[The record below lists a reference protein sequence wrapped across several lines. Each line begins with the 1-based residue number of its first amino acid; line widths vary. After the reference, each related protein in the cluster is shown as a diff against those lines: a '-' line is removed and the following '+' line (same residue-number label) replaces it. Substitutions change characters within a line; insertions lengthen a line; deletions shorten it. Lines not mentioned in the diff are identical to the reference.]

1 LTGLRGNLG
10 SLRRAWPCLCLLV
23 ALAAMSAASV
33 ALADEAAAA
42 KHAKP
47 AAGPEHAA
55 AAHKGA
61 IASAYPLASQ
71 AGQAI
76 LAAGGNAFD
85 AAVAVSAALAVVEPS
100 SSGLGG
106 GGFYLLHRQSDGYE
120 TMLDAREKAPG
131 AASRDMY
138 LDKAGNA
145 IESASIAGGLA
156 AGIPGEPAAFDYLAR
171 KYGKLPLKQSLEPA
185 IRLARDGFPLYARLQ
200 GGIRYKRQVLLRSP
214 DAAKAFLTADGAV
227 PEVGTIIKQPDLA
240 NTLEA
245 IAEQGAKGFYSGKV
259 AADLVTG
266 VHADGGIWTLEDL
279 AAYRVV
285 ERKPL
290 VGEYHGARIVSAS
303 PPSSGG
309 IAVID
314 ALNILSGFD
323 LHQYDSATRK
333 HLVIEAMR
341 RAYRDRAIY
350 LGDPDFIKMPL
361 AQLSSPDYA
370 AGQRSSIRTD
380 KAMPSNM
387 LPGIESEPA
396 GMQTTHFSV
405 LDADGNRVAATISV
419 NLYFGTG
426 YMAPKTGVL
435 LNNTM
440 DDFSIKPGRPNEFGL
455 IGATANA
462 IAPNKRS
469 LSSMSPTFVETSKG
483 LMIVGSPGG
492 SYIISMVL
500 LGTLNYLDGMNAA
513 EIVKYPH
520 YHHQYLPDEVDYEQG
535 ALSDPEIRELQAM
548 GHTLTVSGRQWG
560 NMQVITW
567 DYASGKVEA
576 ASDPRGEG
584 VGLAY

>member
-1 LTGLRGNLG
+1 LIDIFAP
-10 SLRRAWPCLCLLV
+10 RRPRQYSRWVLSFAAVIAVTPA
-23 ALAAMSAASV
+23 ALAAAAPT
-33 ALADEAAAA
+33 
-42 KHAKP
+42 P
-47 AAGPEHAA
+47 AAVSHRA
-55 AAHKGA
+55 A

-71 AGQAI
+71 AGQEI
-76 LAAGGNAFD
+76 LSAGGNAFD
-85 AAVAVSAALAVVEPS
+85 AAVAVSAALAVVEPT

-106 GGFYLLHRQSDGYE
+106 GGFYLLHRQADGYE
-120 TMLDAREKAPG
+120 TMVDAREKAPG

-145 IESASIAGGLA
+145 IDNASIAGSLA
-156 AGIPGEPAAFDYLAR
+156 SAIPGEPAAFEYLAR
-171 KYGKLPLKQSLEPA
+171 KYGKLTLKQDLQPA

-200 GGIRYKRQVLLRSP
+200 GGIRYKRQVLQRSP
-214 DAAKAFLTADGAV
+214 DTAKIFLTADGSVPDVGAV
-227 PEVGTIIKQPDLA
+227 IKQPELA

-245 IAEQGAKGFYSGKV
+245 IANQGAQGFYAGRV
-259 AADLVTG
+259 AADLVAG
-266 VHADGGIWTLEDL
+266 VRADGGIWTLDDL
-279 AAYRVV
+279 ARYRVV

-309 IAVID
+309 IAVLD

-323 LHQYDSATRK
+323 MSQYDSATRK

-350 LGDPDFIKMPL
+350 LGDPDFVKMPL
-361 AQLSSPDYA
+361 AQLASKDYA

-380 KAMPSNM
+380 KAMPSNF
-387 LPGIESEPA
+387 LPGIESEPV

-405 LDADGNRVAATISV
+405 LDSAGNRVAATISV
-419 NLYFGTG
+419 NLFFGTG

-440 DDFSIKPGRPNEFGL
+440 DDFSTKPGRPNEFGL
-455 IGATANA
+455 VGATANA

-469 LSSMSPTFVETSKG
+469 LSSMSPTFVETPKG
-483 LMIVGSPGG
+483 VMIVGSPGG
-492 SYIISMVL
+492 SFIISMVL
-500 LGTLNYLDGMNAA
+500 LGTLNYMDGMNAA
-513 EIVKYPH
+513 DIVKYPR
-520 YHHQYLPDEVDYEQG
+520 YHHQYLPDEVDYEAG
-535 ALSDPEIRELQAM
+535 ALTDAEIKELTAM
-548 GHTLTVSGRQWG
+548 GHTLKVSGRQWG

-567 DYASGKVEA
+567 DFASGKVEA

-584 VGLAY
+584 VGLVY